1 MTEALVSAMSNVD
14 QYAASV
20 VEEYHVAADTESPS
34 HRAADELI
42 PLIKQWGKQ
51 YLQGITLSGPMRR
64 IPRSRS
70 VPTWMC

>member
-1 MTEALVSAMSNVD
+1 MSNVD

-42 PLIKQWGKQ
+42 PHIKQWNKQ
-51 YLQGITLSGPMRR
+51 YLQGITLSALM
-64 IPRSRS
+64 PRTQRFRS
-70 VPTWMC
+70 APTWMC